1 MQAQEGEA
9 EKPLSPNYLY
19 NVERKPA
26 WVAATGPLRFHNQD
40 DPEVPQ
46 VGGMATFTA
55 LFSPQLRFV
64 ENLHDF
70 WSHEDVEQ
78 LTAVLHRANL
88 KSTIKIKDSA
98 HKFEDTLQVPEFSML
113 SPSYSTS

>member
-1 MQAQEGEA
+1 MELGPTLALIPIYGYKGDAMQAQEGEV

-19 NVERKPA
+19 NVEQKPA

-46 VGGMATFTA
+46 VRGVATFTA
-55 LFSPQLRFV
+55 LFSPELHFA

-70 WSHEDVEQ
+70 WSHEDTEQ
-78 LTAVLHRANL
+78 LTAVLHRINL
-88 KSTIKIKDSA
+88 K
-98 HKFEDTLQVPEFSML
+98 
-113 SPSYSTS
+113 